1 MTSLDCLVFAAG
13 CVEDPNPAK
22 SSKSPKAEVTH
33 WEELAFFGTGLE
45 VIVSRF
51 LFLVFRGGESVR
63 STTESLLLSLSDHMI
78 FLWKY
83 LLSSSI
89 QGMAKKKC
97 Y

>member
-1 MTSLDCLVFAAG
+1 MQEQIPFLKTL
-13 CVEDPNPAK
+13 
-22 SSKSPKAEVTH
+22 T
-33 WEELAFFGTGLE
+33 FGTGLE
-45 VIVSRF
+45 VNVSLF

-89 QGMAKKKC
+89 QGMAKVKYNKDRVKISKDQI
-97 Y
+97 